1 MDDSSVLEIIEWFRS
16 LPNPQKREKLQ
27 SLRDFYN
34 DNTRQL
40 IRAVKNL
47 ESVKSCPKELISN
60 AKKLISNN
68 LEIVSSIEKI
78 ESEVQDAEK
87 KSNNQADKNSE
98 SLESK

>member
-1 MDDSSVLEIIEWFRS
+1 MDDSSVLEIVEWFRS

-34 DNTRQL
+34 QNTRQL

-47 ESVKSCPKELISN
+47 ESIKSCPKELISD

-68 LEIVSSIEKI
+68 LEIVSSLEKI
-78 ESEVQDAEK
+78 EFEVQNAEK
-87 KSNNQADKNSE
+87 KSDNQANENPE
-98 SLESK
+98 SLKSK